1 MTLQAKQIFKKALL
15 LSPIE
20 KAELIERVFRSFDY
34 SGKTDFDALWAQ
46 EAEARINAFE
56 KGKLKAVSAKKVFK
70 KIEKIK

>member
-1 MTLQAKQIFKKALL
+1 MTLQTKEIFKKALL

-20 KAELIERVFRSFDY
+20 KAELIEQVFHSFDY
-34 SGKTDFDALWAQ
+34 SRKADFDALWAQ

-70 KIEKIK
+70 KIERIK